1 MIGLVQAHIP
11 SFALAWNPPAWS
23 LSAEA
28 FFYLVFPFV
37 APVILAC
44 RRRATLAAIGV
55 GCQAITLALSVA
67 YVTLDPDGLDLARG
81 DLTLRLP
88 FPERVT
94 TAEHLRRI
102 VVALAAKA
110 RAA

>member
-1 MIGLVQAHIP
+1 LLGADDGPGNQPWRL
-11 SFALAWNPPAWS
+11 
-23 LSAEA
+23 
-28 FFYLVFPFV
+28 
-37 APVILAC
+37 
-44 RRRATLAAIGV
+44 TG
-55 GCQAITLALSVA
+55 
-67 YVTLDPDGLDLARG
+67 LDPDGLDLARG